1 MPSTS
6 RRAPVILATFASLAS
21 LAALLPACDGARGV
35 QEELISERGGFAEA
49 QLRLAG
55 EDERD
60 YCAAEVL
67 RARYDATADLLRVSN
82 ARVMLNCCG
91 QRSLRVERSGGPTG
105 GTLDITLR
113 DEPAPDTGR
122 CEPGCA
128 YDLAVGAL
136 AAPSS
141 PVTVRLTREITDAP
155 GGPALI
161 WEGQVDPTAAPQAVV
176 LNGAPAAPGCGTAAP
191 ERHALR

>member
-1 MPSTS
+1 MTSTP
-6 RRAPVILATFASLAS
+6 RRAPVTLATFVTFVSLATRLS
-21 LAALLPACDGARGV
+21 ACGGVGGA

-67 RARYDATADLLRVSN
+67 RARYDATADILRVSN

-105 GTLDITLR
+105 GALDITLR

-141 PVTVRLTREITDAP
+141 PVTVRLRREITDAP

-161 WEGQVDPTAAPQAVV
+161 WEGEVDPAAAPQAVV
-176 LNGAPAAPGCGTAAP
+176 LDAAPAARGCGTAAP